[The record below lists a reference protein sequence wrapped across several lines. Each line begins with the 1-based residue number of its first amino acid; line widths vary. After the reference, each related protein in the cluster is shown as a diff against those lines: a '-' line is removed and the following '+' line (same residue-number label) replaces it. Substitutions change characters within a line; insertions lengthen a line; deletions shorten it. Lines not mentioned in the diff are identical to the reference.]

1 LTQTALATVFFL
13 ADAEATVNR
22 LYNGADPQIDVLN
35 YDDVLVRLPMSFDI
49 RDGSVTAGR
58 VEDEATVSLP
68 PDGPVSRPEPGQ
80 RRAPAAPATTYTA
93 TRPGQARGRD
103 WPACWPVTR

>member
-22 LYNGADPQIDVLN
+22 LYNGADPQVDVLN

-49 RDGSVTAGR
+49 RGT
-58 VEDEATVSLP
+58 EA
-68 PDGPVSRPEPGQ
+68 
-80 RRAPAAPATTYTA
+80 
-93 TRPGQARGRD
+93 
-103 WPACWPVTR
+103 